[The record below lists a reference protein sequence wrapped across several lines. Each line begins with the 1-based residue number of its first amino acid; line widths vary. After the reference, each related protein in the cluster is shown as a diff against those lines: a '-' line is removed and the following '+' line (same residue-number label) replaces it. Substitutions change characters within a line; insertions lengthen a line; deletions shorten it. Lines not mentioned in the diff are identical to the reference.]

1 MAVVR
6 VLATNLGFKAN
17 HGDLHLPCAAAEQVA
32 EESDYHVRGRIDAYL
47 KDL

>member
-1 MAVVR
+1 MAVAR

-32 EESDYHVRGRIDAYL
+32 EKSDYHLRERTDA
-47 KDL
+47 